1 LQTGQPVGIHI
12 VVSSVR
18 IVNARSPAGK
28 KEYMLRSLAT
38 ASDAGSEMPYIDL
51 DAYLGEGGGARGR
64 IIAAAARL
72 FRERGYQQVTMQDVA
87 GAIGL
92 SKAGLYHHCPSKD
105 LILADIVGLCGQIL
119 TRQLQTAS
127 EAEGT
132 PLGRLQR
139 FVVTRM
145 ETIAQYQ
152 DFFTIVYQERP
163 YLGTSTFGSIAKSAE
178 IYRAGVRDLIEDCKA
193 CGQLRADIDAHLMM
207 LAIDGMTGWAYVW
220 FRDDGTQNP
229 TRIGESFWSFL
240 MNGVHPVEPL
250 VAGRDRPRRNSE

>member
-1 LQTGQPVGIHI
+1 MPTGRPVCIQI
-12 VVSSVR
+12 VVYSVS
-18 IVNARSPAGK
+18 IVNARTPIGK
-28 KEYMLRSLAT
+28 KEYGMTALEAAANDGSIISHFML
-38 ASDAGSEMPYIDL
+38 DE
-51 DAYLGEGGGARGR
+51 YLGEDGGARGR

-72 FRERGYQQVTMQDVA
+72 FRERGYQQVTMLDISSAV
-87 GAIGL
+87 GL

-119 TRQLQTAS
+119 TRQLRAAS
-127 EAEGT
+127 HGEGT
-132 PLGRLQR
+132 PLERLHR

-163 YLGTSTFGSIAKSAE
+163 YLSTAAFGSIAKSAE
-178 IYRAGVRDLIEDCKA
+178 AYRAGVRELIEGCKA
-193 CGQLRADIDAHLMM
+193 CGQLQADIDTHLLM

-220 FRDDGTQNP
+220 FRGDGTQNP

-240 MNGVHPVEPL
+240 MNGVRPVEQQKA
-250 VAGRDRPRRNSE
+250 VRDDLKRIPE